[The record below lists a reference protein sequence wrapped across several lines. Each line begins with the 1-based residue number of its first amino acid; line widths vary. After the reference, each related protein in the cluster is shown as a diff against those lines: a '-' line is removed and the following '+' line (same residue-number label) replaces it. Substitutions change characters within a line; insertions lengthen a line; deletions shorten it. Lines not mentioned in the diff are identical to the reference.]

1 MMGAKRDQ
9 ADRNDGSPAAGRV
22 RILIVDDH
30 PTFLHGLRDLIE
42 EEPDLVV
49 CGQAADA
56 GEALQLLRT
65 TQPDVAV
72 VDLSLKGG
80 HGLELIEQIGQ
91 RDDRVR
97 MLVCSVHPESHFA
110 ERALRAGAMGY
121 VNKQEAA
128 DKLVEAVRQILRGE
142 IYVSGPMAK
151 RLLHGLV
158 GGKGSGKNPVDTLTN
173 REIEIFEMI
182 GQGLTT
188 KQIARQ
194 LHLSHKTIE
203 AHREKI
209 KMKLGLANSV
219 QLSFSAFQWMR
230 DQE

>member
-1 MMGAKRDQ
+1 MESYRAQPETD
-9 ADRNDGSPAAGRV
+9 ADFSQAGRV

-30 PTFLHGLRDLIE
+30 PIFRHGLRDLIE
-42 EEPDLVV
+42 EEPDLTV
-49 CGQAADA
+49 CGEAADA
-56 GEALQLLRT
+56 GEALQLVRSAK
-65 TQPDVAV
+65 PDVAI
-72 VDLSLKGG
+72 VDLSLRDG
-80 HGLELIEQIGQ
+80 HGLELIEQIRQ
-91 RDDRVR
+91 RDQSVQ
-97 MLVCSVHPESHFA
+97 MLVCSVQAESHFA

-121 VNKQEAA
+121 LNKQEAA
-128 DKLVEAVRQILRGE
+128 DKLIEALRQILRGE

-158 GGKGSGKNPVDTLTN
+158 GGKGSAQNPVESLTN
-173 REIEIFEMI
+173 REIEIFQMI

-188 KQIARQ
+188 KQIARR

-209 KMKLGLANSV
+209 KTKLRLANSI
-219 QLSFSAFQWMR
+219 QLSHCAFQWMR

>member
-1 MMGAKRDQ
+1 MGEKKAQ
-9 ADRNDGSPAAGRV
+9 GERNDGSFAAGRV

-30 PTFLHGLRDLIE
+30 PIFRHGLRDLIE
-42 EEPDLVV
+42 EEPDLAV
-49 CGQAADA
+49 CAEAGDA
-56 GEALQLLRT
+56 GEALQLVRT
-65 TQPDVAV
+65 AKPDVAV

-80 HGLELIEQIGQ
+80 HGLELIEQIGE
-91 RDDRVR
+91 RDARVR
-97 MLVCSVHPESHFA
+97 MLVCSVQAESHFA

-121 VNKQEAA
+121 LNKQEAA
-128 DKLVEAVRQILRGE
+128 DKLVEALRHILRGE

-158 GGKGSGKNPVDTLTN
+158 GGKRSPQNPVESLTN
-173 REIEIFEMI
+173 REIEIFQMI

-209 KMKLGLANSV
+209 KTKLGLANSI
-219 QLSFSAFQWMR
+219 QLSHCAFQWTR
-230 DQE
+230 DQQ

>member
-1 MMGAKRDQ
+1 MGSQRAQ
-9 ADRNDGSPAAGRV
+9 AEADRDLSGAGRV

-30 PTFLHGLRDLIE
+30 PIFRRGLRELIE

-49 CGQAADA
+49 CGEAAEA

-65 TQPDVAV
+65 AKPDIAV
-72 VDLSLKGG
+72 VDLSLRGG
-80 HGLELIEQIGQ
+80 HGLELIEQIRQ
-91 RDDRVR
+91 RDEAIQ
-97 MLVCSVHPESHFA
+97 MLVCSVQSESHFA

-128 DKLVEAVRQILRGE
+128 DKLIEALRQILRGE

-158 GGKGSGKNPVDTLTN
+158 GGKGSPQNPVDSLTN
-173 REIEIFEMI
+173 REIEIFQMI

-209 KMKLGLANSV
+209 KTKLRLANSI
-219 QLSFSAFQWMR
+219 QLSHCAFQWMR
-230 DQE
+230 DQQ

>member
-1 MMGAKRDQ
+1 MGSKWAE
-9 ADRNDGSPAAGRV
+9 AERNDGSFAAGRV
-22 RILIVDDH
+22 KVLIVDDH
-30 PTFLHGLRDLIE
+30 PIFRHGLRDLIE
-42 EEPDLVV
+42 EQPDLTV
-49 CGQAADA
+49 CGEAAEA
-56 GEALQLLRT
+56 GEALQLLKT
-65 TQPDVAV
+65 AKPDVAV

-80 HGLELIEQIGQ
+80 HGLELIEQIGE
-91 RDDRVR
+91 RDDRVL
-97 MLVCSVHPESHFA
+97 MLVCSVQAESHFA

-128 DKLVEAVRQILRGE
+128 EKLIEALRQILRGE

-158 GGKGSGKNPVDTLTN
+158 GGRRSPQNPVDTLTN
-173 REIEIFEMI
+173 REIEIFQMI

-209 KMKLGLANSV
+209 KTKLGLANSV
-219 QLSFSAFQWMR
+219 QLSHCAFQWMR